1 MGLPPPLAS
10 LGEKGGSWAFQEI
23 LLCFGA
29 EPVSGKSS
37 ALFTLVS
44 NAVELIAGITYV
56 HQKEK
61 ICLGIC
67 SSPQLLWPIA
77 RVGAQINEKKTLLRC
92 WLLQG
97 AIDKADKAASE
108 TGPNLLVQAMYCRCW
123 GCRGRLGRTA
133 VPQTFMVV
141 TAYFEL

>member
-10 LGEKGGSWAFQEI
+10 LGGKGGSWAFQEI

-61 ICLGIC
+61 ICLGVC

-108 TGPNLLVQAMYCRCW
+108 TLLVANIALGK
-123 GCRGRLGRTA
+123 GCSATAETSLWLLSPPGTNRTI
-133 VPQTFMVV
+133 
-141 TAYFEL
+141 TAIP